1 MKIAFATQDKEHV
14 DAHFGWAKHILV
26 YDVTAAAHRF
36 IQAFDFSDTP
46 QNHDNEAK
54 LGQRLEAIHD
64 CAILYVAAIGGAGAA
79 RVVALKIHPIKV
91 AKAEPIE
98 TILRK
103 LQEVLKGTPPPWLR
117 KVIKKDLGTS
127 YDFGAGDRLA
137 NDRAYLKEKDY
148 PPPQIP
154 FSTEADSEDRI
165 NDPEA
170 TKARLKRLNTLA
182 VQAKMDLHDLSED
195 LPASWEQI
203 LVVARRCHEIH
214 AALME
219 ARKTAGLA
227 YK

>member
-1 MKIAFATQDKEHV
+1 M
-14 DAHFGWAKHILV
+14 
-26 YDVTAAAHRF
+26 
-36 IQAFDFSDTP
+36 
-46 QNHDNEAK
+46 
-54 LGQRLEAIHD
+54 
-64 CAILYVAAIGGAGAA
+64 
-79 RVVALKIHPIKV
+79 
-91 AKAEPIE
+91 
-98 TILRK
+98 
-103 LQEVLKGTPPPWLR
+103 
-117 KVIKKDLGTS
+117 GTS